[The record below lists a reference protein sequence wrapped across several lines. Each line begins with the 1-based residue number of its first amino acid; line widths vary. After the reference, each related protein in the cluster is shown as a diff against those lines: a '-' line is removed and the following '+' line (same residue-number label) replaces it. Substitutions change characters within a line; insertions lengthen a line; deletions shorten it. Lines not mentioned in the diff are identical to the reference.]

1 MSRVSVSPFMVA
13 TVVND
18 FSEENPPLRI
28 TSARMNENNANAI
41 MIIRKTPLFLMLFNI
56 AICHF

>member
-1 MSRVSVSPFMVA
+1 MVA

-28 TSARMNENNANAI
+28 TSAKMNENNANAI
-41 MIIRKTPLFLMLFNI
+41 IIIRKTPLFLMLFNI